1 MRLPHAGSFGLCDP
15 ASKEMHHYL
24 ERLEEQQ
31 KLVLELIT
39 GKKQALLEQYA
50 NKGASRNKVRP
61 LLYPCPQFSVSLLPI
76 LPSKFL

>member
-1 MRLPHAGSFGLCDP
+1 
-15 ASKEMHHYL
+15 MHHYL

-50 NKGASRNKVRP
+50 NKGPSVNKVRYVATLIGWARCCLDWDP
-61 LLYPCPQFSVSLLPI
+61 VS
-76 LPSKFL
+76 STRMGVSDQGNFE